1 MIPGVVASCLPDLD
15 VLGSF
20 FTDPASNLYTH
31 RGLTHSFFAITFFAF
46 AGAYLTY
53 KWIQSDI
60 KLKKW
65 WWMWILLLLSHILLD
80 SLNNYGIGWW
90 EPFSHQ
96 RISFDILYVA
106 DPLFSF
112 WPAIVIMVIIL
123 YPAGRNFK
131 YSLWIVGMSASF
143 IYLSHCFI
151 NKKIIDHK
159 VEAVLKQNG
168 INHDSYLTTPAPFQN
183 WLWFVVVK
191 VKDVYYTGF
200 ASVFEGNEKL
210 TFEKFDQNDSL
221 LLQYSNHLEVLKLK
235 TFARGYYTAEMWH
248 DTLVFND
255 LRFGQIIGW
264 QEPRQKF
271 VFHYFL
277 KPGADNKMV
286 VQRGRLEL
294 WSPQVIRNYLKKIF
308 GLP

>member
-221 LLQYSNHLEVLKLK
+221 VLVSVLAALIQQRLLTHEISAKVSIPLTKGGWSRFDTWPQRYRPFLPRELAMALRAYTVCPC
-235 TFARGYYTAEMWH
+235 FAVYE
-248 DTLVFND
+248 
-255 LRFGQIIGW
+255 
-264 QEPRQKF
+264 
-271 VFHYFL
+271 
-277 KPGADNKMV
+277 
-286 VQRGRLEL
+286 
-294 WSPQVIRNYLKKIF
+294 
-308 GLP
+308 